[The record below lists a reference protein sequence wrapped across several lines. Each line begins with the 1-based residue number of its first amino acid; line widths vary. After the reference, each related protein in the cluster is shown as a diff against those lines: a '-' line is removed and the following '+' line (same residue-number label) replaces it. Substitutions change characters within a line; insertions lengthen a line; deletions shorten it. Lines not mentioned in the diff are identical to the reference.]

1 MLAGGPAGFLR
12 VSAGTPDEMTLLR
25 AALDDPNAFRGSKM
39 AQLKQATDQLRVQ
52 IDQVVAT
59 NRTDVVAAIEGRK
72 AEIEQS
78 AFYAKA
84 TSEAQESVLRRVD
97 QTISRVRSQNQ
108 VALIR
113 ETSSSFEESVY
124 PSLLDQLAAAQQ
136 GGGDGDAPPPPPK
149 QTVSVKTISATGV
162 SGLLET
168 EADIDRYLGAL
179 RAALMKTLNDGKRIS
194 L

>member
-1 MLAGGPAGFLR
+1 
-12 VSAGTPDEMTLLR
+12 
-25 AALDDPNAFRGSKM
+25 M
-39 AQLKQATDQLRVQ
+39 AQLKQATDQLRAQ

-72 AEIEQS
+72 AEYSSRAPSTPRQPRKPRRACCAKLTRRSPAS
-78 AFYAKA
+78 A
-84 TSEAQESVLRRVD
+84 LR
-97 QTISRVRSQNQ
+97 TRSPSS
-108 VALIR
+108 ARLG
-113 ETSSSFEESVY
+113 SSFEETVY

-162 SGLLET
+162 SGVLET
-168 EADIDRYLGAL
+168 EADVDRYLDAL
-179 RAALMKTLNDGKRIS
+179 RSALVKTLNDGKRIS